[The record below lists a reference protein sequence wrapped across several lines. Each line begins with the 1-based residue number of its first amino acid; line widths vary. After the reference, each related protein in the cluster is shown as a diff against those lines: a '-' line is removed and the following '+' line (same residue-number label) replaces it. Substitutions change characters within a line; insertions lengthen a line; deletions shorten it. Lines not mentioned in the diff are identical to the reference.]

1 MIVTWLGHSCFLL
14 EGSGGLRILMDPFRE
29 ESVGYPLPLAEAD
42 IVMISHNHMDH
53 NNIAAAGR
61 NAQLIFGPGEHRV
74 LGLQI
79 LGIRSYH
86 DEKRGRLR
94 GENTIFCFELE
105 GIRVC
110 HLGDLGHK
118 LSMDQIK
125 EIGRPDLLFIPVG
138 GVYTI
143 NARVADEVM
152 MQLHPMLAV
161 PMHYRTKAL
170 AFDLDSV
177 DDFLKGRKDVERQV
191 RLHLDRVDLSGEGRV
206 VVLSCPDAEGSA
218 DR

>member
-1 MIVTWLGHSCFLL
+1 L
-14 EGSGGLRILMDPFRE
+14 EISGGLKILLDPFHE
-29 ESVGYPLPLAEAD
+29 ESVGYPLPSAEAD

-61 NAQLIFGPGEHRV
+61 NAQVILGPGEHRV
-74 LGLQI
+74 MGLQI
-79 LGIRSYH
+79 IGIGSYH

-94 GENTIFCFELE
+94 GENTIFCFELD

-118 LSMDQIK
+118 LGMDQIK
-125 EIGRPDLLFIPVG
+125 EIGCADLLFIPVG
-138 GVYTI
+138 GLYTI
-143 NARVADEVM
+143 NAKVADEVM
-152 MQLHPMLAV
+152 MQLRPRLAV

-177 DDFLKGRKDVERQV
+177 DDFLEGRKDVERQV
-191 RLHLDRVDLSGEGRV
+191 RLHLAREDLSGEGRV
-206 VVLSCPDAEGSA
+206 AVLSCPAAEGSA